1 MNKINQISNG
11 VNKIKGFLFKTR
23 NIYRERGV
31 YYLFL
36 AGLKILGLVE
46 SRHLNNDDKVHNFC
60 WFLYSRLSGGP
71 LAHVIGDSH
80 TLAFKRKYPFIVH
93 HIGAATAYNLKKRES
108 TTDSNRKFF
117 AVLDKINK
125 KRDAIVLSFGEID
138 CRIHIY
144 NEYMKNNGKFT
155 MAELINNTIINY
167 GDVLK
172 QISAMGVNFFVLGIP
187 AASRREGAPGVQ
199 FYADSAMRSKINKE
213 FNERLKKFCEW
224 NNYKHI
230 DIYSEVSDEKGFIS
244 EKYVADHTHVNDKSV
259 KIVREFFKKQP
270 ANNHLHSDQ
279 KALK

>member
-1 MNKINQISNG
+1 MNKIGSFLYKMRDIY
-11 VNKIKGFLFKTR
+11 KEKG
-23 NIYRERGV
+23 I

-36 AGLKILGLVE
+36 SGFKMAGLLE
-46 SRHLNNDDKVHNFC
+46 SKHLNNDDGLHNFF
-60 WFLYSRLSGGP
+60 WFLRSKLSGKP
-71 LAHVIGDSH
+71 LVHVVGDSH

-93 HIGAATAYNLKKRES
+93 HIGAATAYNLKKKES

-125 KRDAIVLSFGEID
+125 KRDAVILSFGEID
-138 CRIHIY
+138 CRIHLY

-155 MAELINNTIINY
+155 MTDLIDNTITNY
-167 GDVLK
+167 GDVMN

-187 AASRREGAPGVQ
+187 AASRREDAPGVQ
-199 FYADSAMRSKINKE
+199 FYADSATRSRINSE
-213 FNERLKKFCEW
+213 FNEKLKRFCKEK
-224 NNYKHI
+224 NYRHI

-270 ANNHLHSDQ
+270 IDNHLHSDQ